1 MRRSTTKRA
10 RLPDVSYLVGIAE
23 LGVDVQYLLTG
34 RTSDPGTLALT
45 RDEELLLAG
54 FRELKLRENAGAGA
68 GGCDQWHANG
78 TTGAGK
84 GAG

>member
-1 MRRSTTKRA
+1 MRRSTTKRGQTS
-10 RLPDVSYLVGIAE
+10 RCELSGRDRGI
-23 LGVDVQYLLTG
+23 GVDVQYLLTG

-54 FRELKLRENAGAGA
+54 FRELKLRENAGCWRWWLRSMAR
-68 GGCDQWHANG
+68 QWNNRG
-78 TTGAGK
+78 RK